1 MSRSRNWLI
10 LKPRT
15 GLSPE
20 QAVYTQDPALD
31 ACKQLKN
38 VEVKLTALIKVL
50 EIFRK
55 CRYFNGPE
63 CNSWQNSKAAWFFM
77 YNNSAKQT
85 PIWAI
90 KVEENK
96 LGFTE
101 QTEGL

>member
-1 MSRSRNWLI
+1 
-10 LKPRT
+10 
-15 GLSPE
+15 
-20 QAVYTQDPALD
+20 
-31 ACKQLKN
+31 
-38 VEVKLTALIKVL
+38 
-50 EIFRK
+50 
-55 CRYFNGPE
+55 
-63 CNSWQNSKAAWFFM
+63 M